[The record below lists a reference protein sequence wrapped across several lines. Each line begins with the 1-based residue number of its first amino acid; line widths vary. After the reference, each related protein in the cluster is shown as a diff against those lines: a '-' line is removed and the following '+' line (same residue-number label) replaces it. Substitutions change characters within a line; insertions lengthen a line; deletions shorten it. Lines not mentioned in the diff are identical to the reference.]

1 MSMLPKEL
9 NRFNEI
15 PIKNPI
21 SYFTEVK
28 QNISK
33 IDVEPQKALQSN
45 SDPEKEQTWR
55 NHVT

>member
-1 MSMLPKEL
+1 MLPKEL

-28 QNISK
+28 Q
-33 IDVEPQKALQSN
+33 VFQKLMWNHKMAPDNN
-45 SDPEKEQTWR
+45 SSPEKEEQSWR
-55 NHVT
+55 NHAT